1 MNTQGAFYVLNT
13 NKKNLTKQQYRTI
26 KGQILSGDIEGAM
39 KGLQRLTK
47 NRIDYSKN
55 KSHYVS

>member
-39 KGLQRLTK
+39 KGLQRLTRK
-47 NRIDYSKN
+47 K
-55 KSHYVS
+55 VSA